1 MTAPGVI
8 ISGSSEIP
16 VRNLWLLML
25 YASRLYQRDQN
36 LRNGS
41 AETNPDDLFD
51 LITEILVVATERR
64 LQRSLGRQYRS
75 RSDALTRVR
84 GQIDV
89 LATESRMLLAQ
100 GRVACTYDEL
110 SVDNL
115 RNRVLRTALVLAA
128 RHVGDITLERRARAL
143 AEILSQYGVSA
154 RLVTQREAAQLT
166 LGRNEQDDVEAIDA
180 ARLLIQMTIPA
191 EESGKQTNRDPERE
205 AAQIRTLYEA
215 AVRGFYRAVLPGEWT
230 VAAGE
235 VHHHWPVIDA
245 SSGLSSVLPIMKT
258 DTLLESASRRII
270 VETKFADAL
279 KPNQYGAVKLSRDH
293 VFQLYAYVQSQHGK
307 DALSAT
313 AEGVLLYPVVAQHLD
328 ETATIQG
335 HRYRFLTVDLGGSAT
350 DVREALLSV
359 PRNAAGAVHAGWVR
373 GI

>member
-1 MTAPGVI
+1 MTTPGVI
-8 ISGSSEIP
+8 VSGSTEIP

-25 YASRLYQRDQN
+25 YASTLFQRDER
-36 LRNGS
+36 LRTGS
-41 AETNPDDLFD
+41 IEDNPDELFD
-51 LITEILVVATERR
+51 LVSEILVTATERR

-75 RSDALTRVR
+75 RSDTLTRVR

-100 GRVACTYDEL
+100 GRVACRFDEL

-128 RHVGDITLERRARAL
+128 RHVGDLTLERRARSL
-143 AEILSQYGVSA
+143 AEILTQYGVSSQ
-154 RLVTQREAAQLT
+154 LVTQREAAQLA

-180 ARLLIQMTIPA
+180 ARLLLQMTIPA
-191 EESGKQTNRDPERE
+191 ESVGKHSTRDPERE
-205 AAQIRTLYEA
+205 AQAIRRLYEA
-215 AVRGFYRAVLPGEWT
+215 AVRGFYRAVLPSEWK
-230 VAAGE
+230 VAVGE
-235 VHHHWPVIDA
+235 VHHHWPVIGA
-245 SSGLSSVLPIMKT
+245 SSGLMAVLPIMKT

-279 KPNQYGAVKLSRDH
+279 KPNQYGAIKLSRDH

-307 DALSAT
+307 DELSTT
-313 AEGVLLYPVVAQHLD
+313 AEGVLLYPVVGQHLD

-335 HRYRFLTVDLGGSAT
+335 HRYRFMTVDLGASASSIRDT
-350 DVREALLSV
+350 LLSV
-359 PRNAAGAVHAGWVR
+359 PRNAGAVR
-373 GI
+373 